1 MLCEKP
7 FALNYTQ
14 AKEMI
19 ELATE
24 KHILLAEA
32 MWMRYQP
39 LAAKIVELINDGVI
53 GKPRL
58 LLANKGEADLAPEGL
73 NPATGGSTLLNM
85 GVYAINDA
93 FLAFGSNV
101 LNVSTS
107 RIMLESG
114 TDGAN
119 SITLE
124 YPDGKL
130 AILSSSLI
138 APTGNRWYICGENG
152 MLEAVC
158 KVLHNTIE
166 NVKRSVNI
174 RQRKIT
180 RAMNMKYLRA
190 RKLY

>member
-1 MLCEKP
+1 MLQDREVDLVYIATPNFAHYDNTIACLRHGKAVLCEKP

-101 LNVSTS
+101 LNVSTDRKS
-107 RIMLESG
+107 TRL
-114 TDGAN
+114 N
-119 SITLE
+119 SSH
-124 YPDGKL
+124 
-130 AILSSSLI
+130 IL
-138 APTGNRWYICGENG
+138 
-152 MLEAVC
+152 
-158 KVLHNTIE
+158 
-166 NVKRSVNI
+166 
-174 RQRKIT
+174 
-180 RAMNMKYLRA
+180 
-190 RKLY
+190 